1 MADAAK
7 LAAGARGRSAERRAA
22 WLLRLKGY
30 AVLARNFRPAKSHG
44 LGEIDIVA
52 RRGRTLAFVEVKAR
66 GREADAVFAIG
77 PEQQVRI
84 ARAAAHFVKTRPV
97 YRDFILRYDAMV
109 LEAGRFWPRHLTD
122 AWRP

>member
-1 MADAAK
+1 MADARHR
-7 LAAGARGRSAERRAA
+7 RGQAAERRAA

-30 AVLARNFRPAKSHG
+30 VVLARNFRPAKSHG

-52 RRGRTLAFVEVKAR
+52 RRGRTLTFVEVKAR
-66 GREADAVFAIG
+66 GVEADAIFAIQ
-77 PEQQVRI
+77 PEQQGRI
-84 ARAAAHFVKTRPV
+84 ARAAAHFVKTRPL
-97 YRDFILRYDAMV
+97 YRDFAMRYDAMV

>member
-52 RRGRTLAFVEVKAR
+52 RRGRTLAFVELKAL

-77 PEQQVRI
+77 PGQQARI

>member
-1 MADAAK
+1 MAEAAK

-30 AVLARNFRPAKSHG
+30 VILARNFRPAKSHG

-52 RRGRTLAFVEVKAR
+52 RRGRMLVFVEVKAR
-66 GREADAVFAIG
+66 GREADAIMAIG
-77 PEQQVRI
+77 PEQQARI
-84 ARAAAHFVKTRPV
+84 ARAAAHFLKTRPL
-97 YRDFILRYDAMV
+97 YRDFAQRYDAMV
-109 LEAGRFWPRHLTD
+109 LEAGRFWPRHLAD

>member
-1 MADAAK
+1 MASVRRIAAT
-7 LAAGARGRSAERRAA
+7 LRGKQAERRAA

-30 AVLARNFRPAKSHG
+30 AVLARNFRPVKAHG

-66 GREADAVFAIG
+66 HDEATAIFSIG
-77 PEQQVRI
+77 PEQQARI
-84 ARAAAHFVKTRPV
+84 ARAAAHFQKVRPL
-97 YRDFILRYDAMV
+97 YRDFAIRYDAMV
-109 LEAGRFWPRHLTD
+109 LEAGRFWPRHLID

>member
-7 LAAGARGRSAERRAA
+7 LAAGARGRSAERCAA